1 MATPIGTGPNAIAI
15 ASISNVRHVS
25 FIDWMTFALPLTVG
39 LLLVGFVFLNWRV
52 GKEKPP
58 HWRPT
63 IENSSDER
71 GRKGRIGLIIVF
83 AAAVLLWLSEP
94 LHGIP
99 AAVVA
104 LGAAA
109 SLFVFRLLGKRDL
122 ARIDWSTLLLI
133 AGGITLGRLLEAS
146 ELVSS
151 AAAALSLAEMHPGLT
166 LFIFCFAS
174 ATLSALMSNTATAVL
189 LIPLASLLMPQPSTA
204 ILIAISASFGMPFVI
219 STPPNAMAHGEGGLR
234 TSDLLYLG
242 LIQMLLGCAV
252 VSLTGRT
259 VLNFVGIP

>member
-1 MATPIGTGPNAIAI
+1 
-15 ASISNVRHVS
+15 
-25 FIDWMTFALPLTVG
+25 MTFALPLTVG

-52 GKEKPP
+52 GKEEPP
-58 HWRPT
+58 HWKFT

-71 GRKGRIGLIIVF
+71 GRKGLGLIIVF
-83 AAAVLLWLSEP
+83 AGAVVLWLSEP

-104 LGAAA
+104 LGTAA
-109 SLFVFRLLGKRDL
+109 SLFVFRLLGKKDL

-133 AGGITLGRLLEAS
+133 AGGITLGRLLENVRACFIRRGGAFARRNAS
-146 ELVSS
+146 WYDTVYPLLRECH
-151 AAAALSLAEMHPGLT
+151 ALCLDEQHRDG
-166 LFIFCFAS
+166 
-174 ATLSALMSNTATAVL
+174 VL

-252 VSLTGRT
+252 VSVTGRA